1 MFLIINIMYLVCDIV
16 TFLYASLRYCKPSFG
31 KVKDVKINFLIKT
44 IIPRLLVSS
53 KCKK

>member
-31 KVKDVKINFLIKT
+31 KVNDVKVK
-44 IIPRLLVSS
+44 IIFFNKSYYS
-53 KCKK
+53 

>member
-31 KVKDVKINFLIKT
+31 KVKDVNFLIKA

>member
-31 KVKDVKINFLIKT
+31 KVNDVK
-44 IIPRLLVSS
+44 V
-53 KCKK
+53 KKKFFNKSYYS

>member
-31 KVKDVKINFLIKT
+31 KVKNVRFNILSRENTDF
-44 IIPRLLVSS
+44 PRIFMGN
-53 KCKK
+53 